1 MALTVVKGRYRN
13 GQIILEQL
21 PPGIQEA
28 EVLVVFETPSEETRA
43 RRAEAIQRMV
53 QQMREGFSIWGKGY
67 LEREE
72 LYAERLER
80 FGDGDGC

>member
-13 GQIILEQL
+13 GQIILEES
-21 PPGIQEA
+21 PPEIQEA
-28 EVLVVFETPSEETRA
+28 EVLVVFETPSEEAHA

-53 QQMREGFSIWGKGY
+53 QQRREGFPIGGKGY
-67 LEREE
+67 SKREE

-80 FGDGDGC
+80 FGDGDG